1 MAQDGSSTPRRALE
15 PLPDEPDGATRGGRF
30 AAEDAEATPRR
41 LRRLAESPASPVSPV
56 DPLDVPGHT
65 PVPPPAPVLPEPA
78 ASLPPGAGRRFSASA
93 EPSEFT
99 PAAPRRSAVSPA
111 SPDPA
116 LEAILPP
123 APRPSAAPS
132 APTASF
138 TPLSRPAAG
147 PAMVPPVDAPGATI
161 PDVADDTAAV
171 PVTAEEPTG
180 APARKR
186 SARPAVLVIAAVLV
200 VSLLVAAVVWLLTLR
215 SGAVGTAPGSTPSA
229 VQALDP
235 LVTSADLGTLG
246 GLAWTETTS
255 TSDPERPVCVPA
267 TGADLPAAART
278 VTRKTPAEGGTASL
292 VQTVD
297 TYADDAAATA
307 AYDVRL
313 AQLGTCGDAQ
323 VWITGGN
330 AVTGLAD
337 DAAAVRLVAQE
348 EPEVFHTVVLSRTG
362 RAVSVA
368 DAATPGAV
376 NALDLANVVS
386 SALGRQC
393 SGLGTCPS
401 GVHVE
406 SAPPPAGEPAGWL
419 VEADLPRITA
429 GTGRW
434 AAVEVSSTLQVSG
447 SLCEAMNLAAVSGPT
462 TAAQRT
468 LLLADDPDAPQGFG
482 VDMVTYTYTDAKDA
496 AGLAKKLTKNLASC
510 ADRAPTAT
518 VKEGP
523 DVRGTGDAGTKLTGS
538 TFSIT
543 QKTETAT
550 VVYRVAVVTAGSDV
564 VYLLGNPTPGFDFT
578 DGQWKAVATRAGVR
592 ATQA

>member
-1 MAQDGSSTPRRALE
+1 
-15 PLPDEPDGATRGGRF
+15 
-30 AAEDAEATPRR
+30 
-41 LRRLAESPASPVSPV
+41 
-56 DPLDVPGHT
+56 
-65 PVPPPAPVLPEPA
+65 
-78 ASLPPGAGRRFSASA
+78 
-93 EPSEFT
+93 
-99 PAAPRRSAVSPA
+99 
-111 SPDPA
+111 
-116 LEAILPP
+116 
-123 APRPSAAPS
+123 
-132 APTASF
+132 
-138 TPLSRPAAG
+138 
-147 PAMVPPVDAPGATI
+147 MVPPADGPAATLGEAADGTG
-161 PDVADDTAAV
+161 PDVAAA
-171 PVTAEEPTG
+171 G
-180 APARKR
+180 AQKPARRRRLFTRRQKDAAPPTDPETPDAAPVPLPEETAGPPARTR
-186 SARPAVLVIAAVLV
+186 SARPALLVIAAVLV
-200 VSLLVAAVVWLLTLR
+200 VSVLVAAVVWLLTLR
-215 SGAVGTAPGSTPSA
+215 SGAASTGAGTPSA
-229 VQALDP
+229 AQALDP

-267 TGADLPAAART
+267 TGAGLPGAART
-278 VTRKTPAEGGTASL
+278 VTRRTPADGGTAYL

-297 TYADDAAATA
+297 TYADDVAAIA

-313 AQLGTCGDAQ
+313 AQLGTCADAQ

-337 DAAAVRLVAQE
+337 AAAAVRLVAQD

-362 RAVSVA
+362 RTVSVA

-401 GVHVE
+401 GVLVE
-406 SAPPPAGEPAGWL
+406 SAPPPAGVPAGWL

-468 LLLADDPDAPQGFG
+468 LLLADDPNAPQGFG
-482 VDMVTYTYTDAKDA
+482 VDMVTYTYTAADDA
-496 AGLAKKLTKNLASC
+496 ADLAAKLTKNLGSC

-523 DVRGTGDAGTKLTGS
+523 DVRSTGQAGAKVTGS

-550 VVYRVAVVTAGSDV
+550 VVYRVAVVTADSDV

-578 DGQWKAVATRAGVR
+578 DAQWKSVATRAGVR